1 MDVISRGLY
10 GRFHRHTGRV
20 HDLVQGRAHQTRIQ
34 HEHHGQ
40 MPRARA
46 YDIIERTGTT
56 TSNKMSPSPSR
67 ENVCIS
73 YYCTIADI
81 LRPCPQSG

>member
-20 HDLVQGRAHQTRIQ
+20 HGLVQGRAHQTRIR

-67 ENVCIS
+67 ENVCTS
-73 YYCTIADI
+73 HCTIADI
-81 LRPCPQSG
+81 LRPCLQSD